1 MPTRVLLLSAGI
13 GEGHNL
19 PARMIA
25 DGLLEL
31 DPHCEVAIVD
41 SLAEMGRAAALLID
55 DSSALM
61 FDRFNWLFD
70 AVYFVVTG
78 FDPTRRIAQWLV
90 ERIGN
95 KGLRRLIAQRRPDVI
110 VCTHPAA
117 TDLLGRLRQR
127 GELATPVAS
136 AITDLAGLRYWAHP
150 GADLHLITEEESRAE
165 VERIAPASRIVCVR
179 GMTSPQ
185 FEHPLSQADA
195 RAALEMPTGGPLILV
210 SGGGWAV
217 GDLGGAAEVALAADP
232 AGRVVILCGRSE
244 QVQARLSEAFALSP
258 RAKVIGFT
266 ELMPQLLAAAD
277 VLIHSTAGLT
287 AFEARVR
294 GCQLISY
301 GWGVAHIRCNNE
313 AYERFEL
320 AEVAA
325 DRSQLAGA
333 LARALDRPRSGDLG
347 YGHRQS
353 AAAEVLALAGAAQ

>member
-31 DPHCEVAIVD
+31 DPHCEVVIVD

-70 AVYFVVTG
+70 GVYFLVAR
-78 FDPTRRIAQWLV
+78 FNPTRKIGQWLV
-90 ERIGN
+90 ERLGR
-95 KGLRRLIAQRRPDVI
+95 KGLLTLLAARQPDVI

-127 GELATPVAS
+127 GELDTPVAS

-185 FEHPLSQADA
+185 FEQPLSQADA
-195 RAALEMPTGGPLILV
+195 RAALGMPSEGSLILV

-217 GDLGGAAEVALAADP
+217 GDLGGAGEVALAADP

-244 QVQARLSEAFALSP
+244 KVQARLSEAFALAP
-258 RAKVIGFT
+258 RAKVVGFT
-266 ELMPQLLAAAD
+266 EQMPELLAAAD

-301 GWGVAHIRCNNE
+301 GWGVAHIRLNNE
-313 AYERFEL
+313 AYERFGL

-325 DRSQLAGA
+325 DRSQLADA
-333 LARALDRPRSGDLG
+333 LARALARPRTAALG
-347 YGHRQS
+347 YGQRPS
-353 AAAEVLALAGAAQ
+353 AAAEVLALSGAAQ

>member
-1 MPTRVLLLSAGI
+1 MSARVLILSAGI

-19 PARMIA
+19 PARMIS
-25 DGLLEL
+25 DGLVQL
-31 DPHCEVAIVD
+31 DPQCEVTIRDGVA
-41 SLAEMGRAAALLID
+41 AMGTTGRLLID
-55 DSSALM
+55 DSSELM

-70 AVYFVVTG
+70 GVYYLVSRFG
-78 FDPTRRIAQWLV
+78 PTRKFSQWLA
-90 ERIGN
+90 ERVGR
-95 KGLRRLIAQRRPDVI
+95 KGLLALIAEQRPDVI
-110 VCTHPAA
+110 VCTHPVA

-127 GELATPVAS
+127 GELAIPVAS
-136 AITDLAGLRYWAHP
+136 AITDLSGLRYWAHP

-165 VERIAPASRIVCVR
+165 VEEIAPGSKIVCVR

-185 FEHPLSQADA
+185 FEQPLSQSDA
-195 RAALEMPTGGPLILV
+195 RAALELPATGPLILV

-232 AGRVVILCGRSE
+232 EGRVVILCGRSE
-244 QVQARLSEAFALSP
+244 QVQARLRESFARAP

-266 ELMPQLLAAAD
+266 EQMPELLAAAD

-301 GWGVAHIRCNNE
+301 GWGVAHIRLNNE
-313 AYERFEL
+313 AYERFAL

-325 DRSQLAGA
+325 DRSALADA
-333 LARALDRPRSGDLG
+333 LARALSRPRTAELG
-347 YGHRQS
+347 YGARPS
-353 AAAEVLALAGAAQ
+353 AAAEILDLAGVEQ

>member
-1 MPTRVLLLSAGI
+1 MATRVLILSAGI

-19 PARMIA
+19 PARMIEG
-25 DGLLEL
+25 GLLEL
-31 DPHCEVAIVD
+31 DPQCEVVIAD
-41 SLAEMGRAAALLID
+41 SLAGMGRAAALLVD

-70 AVYFVVTG
+70 GVYFLVSR
-78 FDPTRRIAQWLV
+78 FDPTRKIGQWLA
-90 ERIGN
+90 ERVGR
-95 KGLRRLIAQRRPDVI
+95 KGLLALIAQQCPDVI

-127 GELATPVAS
+127 GELDLPVAS

-165 VERIAPASRIVCVR
+165 VEMIAPASRIVCVR
-179 GMTSPQ
+179 GMTSSQ
-185 FEHPLSQADA
+185 FEQPLSQAEA
-195 RAALEMPTGGPLILV
+195 RAALEIPAEGPLILV

-244 QVQARLSEAFALSP
+244 EVHHHLSEAFALTP
-258 RAKVIGFT
+258 RAKVVGFS
-266 ELMPQLLAAAD
+266 ERMPELLAAAD
-277 VLIHSTAGLT
+277 VLVHSTAGLT
-287 AFEARVR
+287 AFEARIR

-301 GWGVAHIRCNNE
+301 GWGVAHIRLNNE
-313 AYERFEL
+313 AYERFGL

-325 DRSQLAGA
+325 SRSDLAEA
-333 LARALDRPRSGDLG
+333 LARALQRPRSADLA
-347 YGHRQS
+347 YGERPA
-353 AAAEVLALAGAAQ
+353 AAAEVLALTGAPR

>member
-1 MPTRVLLLSAGI
+1 MATRVLILSAGI

-31 DPHCEVAIVD
+31 EPECELLTVD
-41 SLAEMGRAAALLID
+41 SLAEMGRAAALLVD
-55 DSSALM
+55 DGSELM

-70 AVYFVVTG
+70 GVYFLVSR
-78 FDPTRRIAQWLV
+78 FDPTRRIGQWLA
-90 ERIGN
+90 ERLGR
-95 KGLRRLIAQRRPDVI
+95 KGLIALIAAQRPDVI

-117 TDLLGRLRQR
+117 TDLLGRLRRR
-127 GELATPVAS
+127 GELGTPVAS

-150 GADLHLITEEESRAE
+150 GADLHLITEEESRTE

-179 GMTSPQ
+179 GMTSPE
-185 FEHPLSQADA
+185 FEQPLSQVDA
-195 RAALEMPTGGPLILV
+195 RAALEMPADGPLILV

-232 AGRVVILCGRSE
+232 TGRVVILCGRSE
-244 QVQARLSEAFALSP
+244 QVQTRLTEAFALAP

-266 ELMPQLLAAAD
+266 ERMPELLAAAD
-277 VLIHSTAGLT
+277 VLVHSTAGLT
-287 AFEARVR
+287 AFEARIR

-301 GWGVAHIRCNNE
+301 GWGVAHIRLNNE
-313 AYERFEL
+313 AYERFGL

-325 DRSQLAGA
+325 DRGELADA
-333 LARALDRPRSGDLG
+333 LARALHRPRTADLG
-347 YGHRQS
+347 YDQRLA